1 VFSISITILLQSFVG
16 LCPDIAVVR
25 RGGGGG
31 GADFLAFAT
40 EGRFLRHVF
49 FPLLV
54 LVSPLLPGWRILP
67 LGGFFR

>member
-31 GADFLAFAT
+31 G
-40 EGRFLRHVF
+40 GGGVF
-49 FPLLV
+49 CLV
-54 LVSPLLPGWRILP
+54 GPGKGVLKDN
-67 LGGFFR
+67 